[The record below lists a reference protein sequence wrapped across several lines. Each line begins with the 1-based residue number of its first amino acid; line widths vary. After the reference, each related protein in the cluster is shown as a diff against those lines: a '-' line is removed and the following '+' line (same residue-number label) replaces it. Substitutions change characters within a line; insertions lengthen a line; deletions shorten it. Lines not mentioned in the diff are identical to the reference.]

1 MVHPLPRV
9 WSELTCLSVQLSFS
23 PKGIWQLMAGPQSC
37 VCSSKGH
44 PNDLPERLKSEPQTS
59 DWVYVMNVRCLG
71 QYISHQDGGNLDF
84 SHSLLY
90 SPLPF
95 IWQHSTAIPTSSPT
109 GCCSPWEPGWP
120 WEPLFTGNVWMTR
133 CTPTGWIMAV
143 LHVGKWMSTRRIRR
157 ARGWS
162 SRCPG
167 ALQVFMN
174 FSFPISKS
182 QWPVF
187 PTPFTEETVCSFYI
201 YSAF

>member
-37 VCSSKGH
+37 VCSSQGH
-44 PNDLPERLKSEPQTS
+44 PNDPPERLKSEPQTT
-59 DWVYVMNVRCLG
+59 DRVYVMNVRCLG

-109 GCCSPWEPGWP
+109 GCFSPWEPGWP
-120 WEPLFTGNVWMTR
+120 WEPLFMGNVWMTR

-143 LHVGKWMSTRRIRR
+143 LHVGKWMSTRHVRR
-157 ARGWS
+157 VRGWS
-162 SRCPG
+162 RRCPG
-167 ALQVFMN
+167 AQQVFLN
-174 FSFPISKS
+174 FSFPISQR

-187 PTPFTEETVCSFYI
+187 PTQLI
-201 YSAF
+201 